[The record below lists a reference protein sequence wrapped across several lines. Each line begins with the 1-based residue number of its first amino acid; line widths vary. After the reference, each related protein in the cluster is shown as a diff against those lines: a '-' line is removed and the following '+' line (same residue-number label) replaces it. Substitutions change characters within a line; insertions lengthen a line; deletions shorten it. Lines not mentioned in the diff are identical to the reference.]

1 MTFSGAET
9 ALQAEGVS
17 MMRKISKTL
26 AGTASL
32 ALLAGSP
39 ASAESIGVSYQNLAF
54 PYVAALKKAAENACK
69 ALGVECVETDAVN
82 DTNKELANVESM
94 LAKGI
99 VCLAFEAASLDAS
112 VASIQAANK
121 KGVPV
126 VQFNGKA
133 SGGDYVTFVGS
144 EQTARR
150 RPVAD
155 RLGVSISGL
164 WASNPVVPSG

>member
-17 MMRKISKTL
+17 MMRKISKTIV
-26 AGTASL
+26 GTASL

-54 PYVAALKKAAENACK
+54 PYVAALKKAAENAYK

-99 VCLAFEAASLDAS
+99 VCLAFEAASLCTRLIEVRPED
-112 VASIQAANK
+112 VN
-121 KGVPV
+121 P
-126 VQFNGKA
+126 
-133 SGGDYVTFVGS
+133 TRS
-144 EQTARR
+144 ETGI
-150 RPVAD
+150 
-155 RLGVSISGL
+155 LGVGPGGGFIRQP
-164 WASNPVVPSG
+164 AP